1 MQKTSTVT
9 VPFMLLGILFNSLPG
24 SFKPVRNQSYP
35 GIRHHSDCR
44 IDRFPDLIYH
54 Q

>member
-9 VPFMLLGILFNSLPG
+9 VPFMLLGILFNMPG
-24 SFKPVRNQSYP
+24 SFKPVRNQSHT

-44 IDRFPDLIYH
+44 TDRFPDLLYY